1 MDLERKKR
9 NAIEGIKAAQL
20 AQERGDLA
28 EWQGQLSSDQAKQGG
43 PANASQAQLALKA
56 PAGE

>member
-28 EWQGQLSSDQAKQGG
+28 QWQGQLSSDQTREGG
-43 PANASQAQLALKA
+43 TANAEQARLALKA